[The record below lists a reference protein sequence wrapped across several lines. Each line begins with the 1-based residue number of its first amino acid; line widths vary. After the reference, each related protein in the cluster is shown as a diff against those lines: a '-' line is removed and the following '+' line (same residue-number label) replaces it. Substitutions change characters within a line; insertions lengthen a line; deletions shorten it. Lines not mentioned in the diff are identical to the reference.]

1 MPGDVALIDFD
12 ADGLYESSDDV
23 VPFGYPVYPQN
34 NYALSLGGNYK
45 GLEFS
50 IQFVGAYNVTRNI
63 SDSKFDYERAFI
75 PDYLLARSPG
85 HITRPI
91 RTILRSTEV
100 RNGIR

>member
-34 NYALSLGGNYK
+34 NYGISLGGNYR

-63 SDSKFDYERAFI
+63 SDSKFISKGLSFQNTCWTD
-75 PDYLLARSPG
+75 PG
-85 HITRPI
+85 HTTRSI
-91 RTILRSTEV
+91 RTILRSAEV